1 MRVELIAD
9 RVLVDGIDVI
19 KHIAEVEKAANDL
32 QIKMQEIKIRVKLL
46 KTLKLD
52 IKTTSLVNA
61 IEEIVER
68 EEIKWK

>member
-32 QIKMQEIKIRVKLL
+32 QVKMQEIKIRVKLL

-68 EEIKWK
+68 GEIK

>member
-9 RVLVDGIDVI
+9 SVLVDGIDVI

-32 QIKMQEIKIRVKLL
+32 QVKMQEIKIRVKLL

-52 IKTTSLVNA
+52 IKTTSLVNT

-68 EEIKWK
+68 EEIK

>member
-19 KHIAEVEKAANDL
+19 KHITEVEKAANDL
-32 QIKMQEIKIRVKLL
+32 QVKMQEIKIRVKLL

-68 EEIKWK
+68 EEIK

>member
-9 RVLVDGIDVI
+9 RVLVDGVDVI

-32 QIKMQEIKIRVKLL
+32 QTKMQEIKIRTKLL

-52 IKTTSLVNA
+52 IKVKSLVNA

-68 EEIKWK
+68 EEI

>member
-19 KHIAEVEKAANDL
+19 KHIAEVEQAANDL
-32 QIKMQEIKIRVKLL
+32 QVKMQEIKIRVKLL

-68 EEIKWK
+68 EEIK

>member
-1 MRVELIAD
+1 MRVELIVD
-9 RVLVDGIDVI
+9 RVLVDGKDVI

-68 EEIKWK
+68 EEIK

>member
-9 RVLVDGIDVI
+9 RVLVDGVDVI
-19 KHIAEVEKAANDL
+19 KHIALVEKAANDL
-32 QIKMQEIKIRVKLL
+32 QVKMQEIKIRAKLL

-52 IKTTSLVNA
+52 IKVKSLVNA

-68 EEIKWK
+68 EEI

>member
-1 MRVELIAD
+1 MRVELITD
-9 RVLVDGIDVI
+9 RVLVDGVDVI

-32 QIKMQEIKIRVKLL
+32 QAKMQEIKIRTKLL

-52 IKTTSLVNA
+52 IKVKSLVNA

-68 EEIKWK
+68 EEI

>member
-1 MRVELIAD
+1 MRIELIAD
-9 RVLVDGIDVI
+9 RVLVDGVDVI

-32 QIKMQEIKIRVKLL
+32 QVKMQEIKIRAKLL

-52 IKTTSLVNA
+52 IKVKSLVNG

-68 EEIKWK
+68 EEI

>member
-9 RVLVDGIDVI
+9 RVLVDGVDVI

-32 QIKMQEIKIRVKLL
+32 QAKMQEIKIRTKLL

-52 IKTTSLVNA
+52 IKVKSLVNA

-68 EEIKWK
+68 EEI

>member
-32 QIKMQEIKIRVKLL
+32 QVKMQEIKIRVKLL

-68 EEIKWK
+68 EEIK

>member
-1 MRVELIAD
+1 MRIELIAD
-9 RVLVDGIDVI
+9 RVLVDGVDVI

-32 QIKMQEIKIRVKLL
+32 QVKTQEIKIRAKLL

-52 IKTTSLVNA
+52 IKVKSLVNA

-68 EEIKWK
+68 EEI

>member
-1 MRVELIAD
+1 MRVELIVD

-32 QIKMQEIKIRVKLL
+32 QVKMQEIKIRVKLL

-68 EEIKWK
+68 EEIK

>member
-9 RVLVDGIDVI
+9 RVLVDGVDVI

-32 QIKMQEIKIRVKLL
+32 QVKMQEIKIRVKLL

-52 IKTTSLVNA
+52 IKVKSLVNA

-68 EEIKWK
+68 EEIK

>member
-1 MRVELIAD
+1 MRVELIVD

-19 KHIAEVEKAANDL
+19 KHIAEVEKAVNDL
-32 QIKMQEIKIRVKLL
+32 QVKMQEIKIRVKLL

-68 EEIKWK
+68 EEIK

>member
-1 MRVELIAD
+1 MRIELIAD
-9 RVLVDGIDVI
+9 RVLVDGVDVI

-32 QIKMQEIKIRVKLL
+32 QVKMQEIKIRAKLL

-52 IKTTSLVNA
+52 IKVKSLVNA

-68 EEIKWK
+68 EEI

>member
-68 EEIKWK
+68 EEIK

>member
-32 QIKMQEIKIRVKLL
+32 QVKMQEIKIIVKLL

-68 EEIKWK
+68 EEIK

>member
-1 MRVELIAD
+1 MRIELIAD
-9 RVLVDGIDVI
+9 RVLVDGVDVI

-32 QIKMQEIKIRVKLL
+32 QVKMQEIKIRVKLL

-52 IKTTSLVNA
+52 IKVKSLVNA

-68 EEIKWK
+68 EEI

>member
-1 MRVELIAD
+1 MRVELIVD

-68 EEIKWK
+68 EEIK

>member
-1 MRVELIAD
+1 MRIELIAD
-9 RVLVDGIDVI
+9 RLLVDGVDVI

-32 QIKMQEIKIRVKLL
+32 QVKMQEIKIRAKLL

-52 IKTTSLVNA
+52 IKVKSLVNA

-68 EEIKWK
+68 EEI

>member
-9 RVLVDGIDVI
+9 RVLVDGIDFI

-68 EEIKWK
+68 EEIK